1 MRMLVAWYPDWPVVA
16 AGCRHEVPAAVVR
29 ANQVVAVTAAGR
41 ADGVRPGLR
50 RREAQSRCPELEIL
64 PADAGRDARA
74 WEPVVVALETLTPAV
89 EILAPGA
96 AALATRGPSRYFGG
110 DEALARRVAEEV
122 DRVVAQPGC
131 RVGVADGR
139 FTAGLAARAA
149 RTAGQQVVVVPP
161 GSSPAWL
168 APQPVGALGSEF
180 EALSDLLV
188 RLGIRTLGDLA
199 ALPGPAVLGRFGE
212 TGARARNLA
221 AGHDDRRLAA
231 RPPPPDLA
239 VTAELDPPAER
250 VDTAAFVAKTLADEL
265 HERLAALGLACT
277 MVAIEAETE
286 HGEQLVRRWRHEGVL
301 SATALAERVR
311 WQLDGWLAGN
321 GRPSGGLTLLRLV
334 PEEVRPDDGR
344 QLKFWGGEAAADSRA
359 ARALAR
365 VQGMLGPEAV
375 LTAVLA
381 GGRAPAE
388 QVRLVPWGDERA
400 SVARR
405 APPGAGSNF
414 RGASL
419 AGPTGGA
426 FAGGGVSPAPTGGG
440 AGRGRNAGRRK
451 RAGDDQRSTRFGD
464 LRRGSITGGDRLG
477 RSVAGRRTMVGC
489 RWPPE
494 SPAPG
499 DPGGRNCSPAH
510 PRRWLLAG
518 GSRLRVAGRRSRV
531 AAVHQSWPAV
541 GDHRADH
548 HRCQSRPPHRARK
561 WLPVA
566 RTARVVT
573 TG

>member
-16 AGCRHEVPAAVVR
+16 AGCHQEVPAAVVR

-41 ADGVRPGLR
+41 LDGVRPGLR
-50 RREAQSRCPELEIL
+50 RREAQSRCPALEIL

-122 DRVVAQPGC
+122 DRVVGQPGC

-149 RTAGQQVVVVPP
+149 GTGSQPVLVVPA
-161 GSSPAWL
+161 GANPAWL
-168 APQPVGALGSEF
+168 APRPVAALGSEF

-199 ALPGPAVLGRFGE
+199 ALPGPAVLGRFGR
-212 TGARARNLA
+212 TGAVARDLA
-221 AGHDDRRLAA
+221 GGHDDRLLAA
-231 RPPPPDLA
+231 RQPPPDLA

-250 VDTAAFVAKTLADEL
+250 IDRAAFVAKTLADQL
-265 HERLAALGLACT
+265 QGRLAALGLACT
-277 MVAIEAETE
+277 LVAIEAETE

-301 SATALAERVR
+301 TAATMAERAR
-311 WQLDGWLAGN
+311 WQLDGWLMGE

-344 QLKFWGGEAAADSRA
+344 QLRFWGGEAAADSRA

-375 LTAVLA
+375 MTAVLA

-388 QVRLVPWGDERA
+388 QVRLVPWGDERVPEFNGRAPALDRPRRASGRTEVPPWPGRLVEPSPAVVYPLPLPMEVRDADGAPVGVSGRGVISAPPA
-400 SVARR
+400 SVT
-405 APPGAGSNF
+405 F
-414 RGASL
+414 DRGRSL
-419 AGPTGGA
+419 AVTGWAGPWPVEERWWDSG
-426 FAGGGVSPAPTGGG
+426 
-440 AGRGRNAGRRK
+440 GRRK
-451 RAGDDQRSTRFGD
+451 ARLQVVLADGTAHLLTR
-464 LRRGSITGGDRLG
+464 
-477 RSVAGRRTMVGC
+477 
-489 RWPPE
+489 E
-494 SPAPG
+494 
-499 DPGGRNCSPAH
+499 GGR
-510 PRRWLLAG
+510 W
-518 GSRLRVAGRRSRV
+518 RVE
-531 AAVHQSWPAV
+531 AAYE
-541 GDHRADH
+541 
-548 HRCQSRPPHRARK
+548 
-561 WLPVA
+561 
-566 RTARVVT
+566 
-573 TG
+573 

>member
-29 ANQVVAVTAAGR
+29 ANQVLAVTAAGR

-50 RREAQSRCPELEIL
+50 RRDAQSRCPELEIL
-64 PADAGRDARA
+64 PADDGRDARV
-74 WEPVVVALETLTPAV
+74 WEPVVVTLETLTPAV

-96 AALATRGPSRYFGG
+96 AALATRGPARYFGG

-180 EALSDLLV
+180 EALSDLLM

-199 ALPGPAVLGRFGE
+199 ALPGRAVLGRFGE
-212 TGARARNLA
+212 TGTRARNLA

-286 HGEQLVRRWRHEGVL
+286 HGEQLIRRWRHEGML

-344 QLKFWGGEAAADSRA
+344 QLKFWGGEAAGDSRA

-375 LTAVLA
+375 LTAVPA

-400 SVARR
+400 SVLDGSRRGPARTSEVPPWPGR
-405 APPGAGSNF
+405 LVEPSPAVVFHPPRPVEVRDGDGMPVGVSGRGMISAPPVSVTFDGG
-414 RGASL
+414 RSL
-419 AGPTGGA
+419 EVTGWAGPWPVEERWWD
-426 FAGGGVSPAPTGGG
+426 GGGCRKARLQVILADGTAHLLTREGGY
-440 AGRGRNAGRRK
+440 
-451 RAGDDQRSTRFGD
+451 
-464 LRRGSITGGDRLG
+464 
-477 RSVAGRRTMVGC
+477 
-489 RWPPE
+489 W
-494 SPAPG
+494 
-499 DPGGRNCSPAH
+499 
-510 PRRWLLAG
+510 
-518 GSRLRVAGRRSRV
+518 RVE
-531 AAVHQSWPAV
+531 AAYE
-541 GDHRADH
+541 
-548 HRCQSRPPHRARK
+548 
-561 WLPVA
+561 
-566 RTARVVT
+566 
-573 TG
+573 